1 MITNTIVNVIVI
13 IVIPDRD
20 GVGHDCIHHNHCHH
34 DHYLN
39 IITNTIVIV
48 IVIIVIAD
56 GDRAGRDWVRGEP
69 WVVGVPALDTSFH
82 SSW

>member
-1 MITNTIVNVIVI
+1 MILSVTLVMIISQQNLCDTFYSFNTFWS
-13 IVIPDRD
+13 
-20 GVGHDCIHHNHCHH
+20 GVM
-34 DHYLN
+34 
-39 IITNTIVIV
+39 ITNTIVIV